1 VQIPLKITEIK
12 EWENGLE
19 AWVTGELVDERT
31 ITFFDAD
38 YAVNKDKYEIG
49 KTMDFIIGA
58 LAYFAKEPES
68 KGFKFEGQ
76 QAIDFKAKLGEEP
89 EYDEEGN
96 VKPVE
101 FSTESLCAFLQAGHA
116 PDDVE
121 FITTVEEVKTITAL
135 GNNYWSFNTIYRGE
149 DDNEEEIPTY
159 VLKSEENNSLNEA
172 TQLQGLLW
180 LTGYLVRN

>member
-1 VQIPLKITEIK
+1 
-12 EWENGLE
+12 
-19 AWVTGELVDERT
+19 
-31 ITFFDAD
+31 
-38 YAVNKDKYEIG
+38 
-49 KTMDFIIGA
+49 MDFIIGA

-101 FSTESLCAFLQAGHA
+101 FSTENLCAFFQAGHA

-172 TQLQGLLW
+172 TQFQGLLW